1 MWHTKLLIVS
11 SDFVGPKYVVPVES
25 DLGKEKGLEILSLFV
40 NMKKADLPE
49 QAYNT
54 ATRSQSKAWYPSWHF
69 HQLLSARALSQGCPS
84 WASLSLRSPEPIWAP
99 SSPQHL

>member
-49 QAYNT
+49 QAHNIIKQCQGSFFVCMYEGVIEILI
-54 ATRSQSKAWYPSWHF
+54 YPF
-69 HQLLSARALSQGCPS
+69 VR
-84 WASLSLRSPEPIWAP
+84 
-99 SSPQHL
+99 